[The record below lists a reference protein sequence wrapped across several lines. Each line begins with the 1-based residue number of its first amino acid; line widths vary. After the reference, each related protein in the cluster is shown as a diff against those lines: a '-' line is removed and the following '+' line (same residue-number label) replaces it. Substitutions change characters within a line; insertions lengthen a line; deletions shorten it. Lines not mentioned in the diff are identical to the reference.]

1 MFLPML
7 EPSPATNPRGMPPT
21 PQPASSVQSESGEQS
36 GQGSGRGSG
45 QASGQQSGW
54 LRRRRFLGF
63 SVGVALAALGWG
75 WLRRGPRLDP
85 ARLTANR
92 PAGLLPGVFFSP
104 RQQAVLQAVALRIL
118 DGAEPPPSQDG
129 AVAQCQFIDRYVA
142 ALAKPLR
149 DDLQALLALVEYAP
163 LFGFAA
169 RFTRLPD
176 AEQDAVL
183 RHLETSRFPL
193 LRQAFAAL
201 KSLCCLAHYQ
211 DERSFAAIGYSG
223 PLVRG

>member
-7 EPSPATNPRGMPPT
+7 EPRPATNPPGETPP
-21 PQPASSVQSESGEQS
+21 PQPAYSGSREAGEESGRASDEKS
-36 GQGSGRGSG
+36 GQTSG
-45 QASGQQSGW
+45 QTSGW

-63 SVGVALAALGWG
+63 SVGVAVAALGWG
-75 WLRRGPRLDP
+75 WLGRGPRLDP
-85 ARLTANR
+85 ARLTAGH
-92 PAGLLPGVFFSP
+92 PVGLLPGAFFSP
-104 RQQAVLQAVALRIL
+104 RQHAVLQAVALRIL

-176 AEQDAVL
+176 TEQDAVL

-223 PLVRG
+223 PLVRA